1 MNLQPTYQ
9 GEVQFAGYSDSSRSG
24 PRVTM
29 RLHDRDDLQLFVGKE
44 GKRFALVLV
53 EIGDDEQP
61 VAQETTAVEV
71 AKGGALAK
79 LAGMWCQEPEFWA
92 FLAGCDA
99 NGGQVVTNA
108 EEAASAVRAICDVD
122 SRAAL
127 DHDKIGSVR
136 FQTLIRQPYMR
147 WMQGVR

>member
-1 MNLQPTYQ
+1 MSLQPTYQ

-61 VAQETTAVEV
+61 VQPAPEAP
-71 AKGGALAK
+71 KGGALAK

-92 FLAGCDA
+92 FLNAWRGDTTYPVVVEP
-99 NGGQVVTNA
+99 GG
-108 EEAASAVRAICDVD
+108 AALAVRAICGVD

-127 DHDKIGSVR
+127 DHDKIGETR
-136 FQTLIRQPYMR
+136 FQTLIRIPYMR
-147 WMQGVR
+147 WMAGDRS